1 MFSGVQSGV
10 LKHSRQ
16 FDSTFVELR
25 LSEIQDEASLYLDR
39 FGAKAPYPI
48 PFRLFAFKMAV
59 SLNQKRKVLAALT
72 VLEFIDN
79 DDDVEKDDK
88 KRNTK
93 AWMSYEDFLYILN
106 LIEKDI
112 TPKQILGGHKVIN
125 AKSRLILAIRFLAT
139 GESYR
144 SLGFQFRISTPAISY
159 IVNDVCSAISKNLAP
174 LFLKFPSKNSASL
187 LPT

>member
-1 MFSGVQSGV
+1 
-10 LKHSRQ
+10 
-16 FDSTFVELR
+16 
-25 LSEIQDEASLYLDR
+25 
-39 FGAKAPYPI
+39 
-48 PFRLFAFKMAV
+48 MAV

-79 DDDVEKDDK
+79 DDDVEKDNK

-139 GESYR
+139 GKSYR

-174 LFLKFPSKNSASL
+174 LFLKFPSKNSTSL